1 MPKLDLTNIALINFY
16 IGRFCRK
23 KLKWTAKVGSAEKY
37 SLLLGLPVKP
47 MLTRL
52 GEDWL

>member
-1 MPKLDLTNIALINFY
+1 MPKLDLTNIALISFY
-16 IGRFCRK
+16 ISRFCRK
-23 KLKWTAKVGSAEKY
+23 KLKWTAKVGLAEK